1 MFDHI
6 ININIKKLLLTY
18 LILQLFFVNTVF
30 ANFSEINWQLIKD
43 ENGIKVYIF
52 ETKDSDIVKA
62 KAQTIIKSPI
72 SQVRETLDDIS
83 HRHEWIPFLIKSTAI
98 SQYKNN
104 KRIEYSHFYGPWP
117 ASDRDFVYQ
126 IELISESDKQLVYKM
141 NSIES
146 ELKSEDNNK
155 IRADLYES
163 IYSLTAIDSE
173 TTSVELVFHAN
184 PKGWLPNWIINII
197 QRVLPFKILR
207 NLKARL
213 NQDTNL

>member
-1 MFDHI
+1 M
-6 ININIKKLLLTY
+6 
-18 LILQLFFVNTVF
+18 QGLFSGIVLAVN
-30 ANFSEINWQLIKD
+30 AEPNWQLIKD

-62 KAQTIIKSPI
+62 KTQTIINSPI
-72 SQVRETLDDIS
+72 AVVRSTLDDIE
-83 HRHEWIPFLIKSTAI
+83 HRHEWIPFLIESTAL
-98 SQYKNN
+98 SEYKNN

-126 IELISESDKQLVYKM
+126 IELISETDQQLVYKM
-141 NSIES
+141 HSIDS
-146 ELKSEDNNK
+146 DLKREDVNK

-163 IYSLTAIDSE
+163 IYTLTALDSE

-207 NLKARL
+207 NLKDRL
-213 NQDTNL
+213 AIRHS

>member
-1 MFDHI
+1 M
-6 ININIKKLLLTY
+6 NKKLSTY
-18 LILQLFFVNTVF
+18 IILQLIFVNTVF
-30 ANFSEINWQLIKD
+30 ANSNETNWKLIKD

-52 ETKDSDIVKA
+52 KTKDSDIVKA
-62 KAQTIIKSPI
+62 KTQTIIKAPI
-72 SQVRETLDDIS
+72 SQVRATLDDIK
-83 HRHEWIPFLIKSTAI
+83 HRHEWIPFLIKSTAL

-126 IELISESDKQLVYKM
+126 IELISESDQQLVYKM
-141 NSIES
+141 HSIDS
-146 ELKSEDNNK
+146 DLKPEDVNK

-163 IYSLTAIDSE
+163 IYSLTALDSE

-207 NLKARL
+207 NLKDRL
-213 NQDTNL
+213 AIRHS